1 MNVNR
6 AAVIL
11 MLSATTLLGPSA
23 ASVRQVIAGMVS
35 SVY

>member
-6 AAVIL
+6 ATVIQ

-23 ASVRQVIAGMVS
+23 ATVRQVIVGMVS
-35 SVY
+35 DVC